1 VHPCSVSLL
10 QCSKTSRCALGAAA
24 PDVVEAAAD
33 GRRTIVMS
41 EGEIIVYDFST
52 EMHRNKRV
60 SDPTHARAEKRFGKK
75 GGVDLKGI
83 KAYCALLAMQLT
95 VAQCALPKD
104 GKKLVRL
111 PE

>member
-1 VHPCSVSLL
+1 MLEDLAVRV
-10 QCSKTSRCALGAAA
+10 GAACA
-24 PDVVEAAAD
+24 PDVVEAIAH

-41 EGEIIVYDFST
+41 EVEIIVYNFST

-60 SDPTHARAEKRFGKK
+60 SDATLARAEKRFDKK
-75 GGVDLKGI
+75 GGVDLTGI
-83 KAYCALLAMQLT
+83 KAYCALLAMHLN
-95 VAQCALPKD
+95 VAQYALPRD